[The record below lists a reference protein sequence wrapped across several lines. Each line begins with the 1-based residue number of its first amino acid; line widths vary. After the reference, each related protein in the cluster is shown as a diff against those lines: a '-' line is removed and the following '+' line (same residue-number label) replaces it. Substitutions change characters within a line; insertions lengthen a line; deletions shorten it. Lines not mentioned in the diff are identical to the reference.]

1 MRRLIVNAK
10 FIGLSFFVALSLVG
24 LSACGDSDNNADPT
38 PTKPGNDKSCPGSL
52 LLAKDGT
59 CVVTC
64 GADQHAENGKCI
76 DGAKPIVCGADQHVE
91 NGRCVDNDK
100 KDDNKGD
107 NNNDNKGDNNNDNK
121 GDNDNSGKID
131 PCKDVKCDRGTCQQG
146 ICVTPEMKKL
156 GEDAKNEDP
165 EKLIECDV
173 ESFVE
178 FCDGNRTVYCD
189 QGIVQAGE
197 CDEGCVVYEETYFG
211 RKKIQSG
218 CIDGGS
224 CSKLD
229 EFKRTCSPAVKN
241 QPSQVLATACQRT
254 VSNELKY
261 VSVDGYYCQG
271 NCDAKGEKCQPID
284 GECDPYDKTEFSC
297 NGTQLTQCYLNNSL
311 NGIKRT
317 IPCQNACVVVS
328 GIAMCGMP
336 CEKEGD
342 RSTACVY
349 AEVTNHQDSG
359 KMVCVKTDSGDLS
372 AIWTRD
378 YTFCEKPC
386 NTNTGECND

>member
-1 MRRLIVNAK
+1 M
-10 FIGLSFFVALSLVG
+10 
-24 LSACGDSDNNADPT
+24 
-38 PTKPGNDKSCPGSL
+38 
-52 LLAKDGT
+52 
-59 CVVTC
+59 
-64 GADQHAENGKCI
+64 
-76 DGAKPIVCGADQHVE
+76 
-91 NGRCVDNDK
+91 
-100 KDDNKGD
+100 
-107 NNNDNKGDNNNDNK
+107 
-121 GDNDNSGKID
+121 
-131 PCKDVKCDRGTCQQG
+131 KCDRGTCQQG

-271 NCDAKGEKCQPID
+271 NCDAKGEKCQPVD